1 MHNAA
6 QSTKA
11 ERNTASI
18 RCSPE
23 GVKNEHRLKNGVSAA
38 NDSAPETE
46 APANMI
52 TAESSIEDTKYA
64 VIPLVLHLPASN
76 AATGITGKN
85 KSSRRFSATYTSK
98 ELSSAEAEA
107 IFPIFICFDT
117 DSIRKAVIITN
128 SPEITTAVL
137 PQEESSYLR
146 HHKTAAVIRTV
157 RTRGE
162 PAGEKHENL
171 PKTVIPVKIK

>member
-46 APANMI
+46 APA
-52 TAESSIEDTKYA
+52 EDA
-64 VIPLVLHLPASN
+64 
-76 AATGITGKN
+76 AATTGAN
-85 KSSRRFSATYTSK
+85 A
-98 ELSSAEAEA
+98 ELLMKLLA
-107 IFPIFICFDT
+107 
-117 DSIRKAVIITN
+117 N
-128 SPEITTAVL
+128 PEMAAL
-137 PQEESSYLR
+137 L
-146 HHKTAAVIRTV
+146 KTLAQTL
-157 RTRGE
+157 
-162 PAGEKHENL
+162 K
-171 PKTVIPVKIK
+171 